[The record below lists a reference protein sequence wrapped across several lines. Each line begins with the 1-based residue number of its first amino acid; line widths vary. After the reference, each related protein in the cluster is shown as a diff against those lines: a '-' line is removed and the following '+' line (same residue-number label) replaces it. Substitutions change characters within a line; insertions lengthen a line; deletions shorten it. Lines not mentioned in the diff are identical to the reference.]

1 LSYEIQELAENKLI
15 ILYIL
20 NRIDMPITGEQINR
34 IISDNNLMNYFY
46 LQQYLNELEES
57 NFVDLKENKYVLT
70 EFGLNALKLF
80 FKHIQEKTR
89 KKIDEYI
96 VINKEKFRQESQYV
110 ATYYKKSEREY
121 IANLQVVENDIV
133 LIEINLNLVNAQQAK
148 IVCDNWKQK
157 SNDVYNYICL
167 LYTSPSPRD

>member
-1 LSYEIQELAENKLI
+1 MSYEIQELAENKLI

-57 NFVDLKENKYVLT
+57 NFVDLKESKYILT

-80 FKHIQEKTR
+80 FKHIQEDTR

-96 VINKEKFRQESQYV
+96 VINKEKFKQESQYI
-110 ATYYKKSEREY
+110 ATYYKKSDREY

-157 SNDVYNYICL
+157 SNDVYNYIVKAL
-167 LYTSPSPRD
+167 TPQ

>member
-1 LSYEIQELAENKLI
+1 MSYEIQELAENKLI

-57 NFVDLKENKYVLT
+57 NFVDLRENKYVLT

-80 FKHIQEKTR
+80 FKHIQEETR

-96 VINKEKFRQESQYV
+96 VINKEKFRQESQYI
-110 ATYYKKSEREY
+110 ATYYKKSDREY

-157 SNDVYNYICL
+157 SNDVYNYIVKAL
-167 LYTSPSPRD
+167 TPQK

>member
-1 LSYEIQELAENKLI
+1 MSYEIQELAENKLI

-57 NFVDLKENKYVLT
+57 NFIDLKESKYVLT

-80 FKHIQEKTR
+80 FKHIQEGTR

-96 VINKEKFRQESQYV
+96 VINKEKFKQESQYI
-110 ATYYKKSEREY
+110 ATYYKKSDREY
-121 IANLQVVENDIV
+121 IANLKVVENDIV

-148 IVCDNWKQK
+148 IVCANWKQK
-157 SNDVYNYICL
+157 SNDVYNYIVKAL
-167 LYTSPSPRD
+167 TPQ

>member
-1 LSYEIQELAENKLI
+1 MSYEIQELAENKLI

-157 SNDVYNYICL
+157 SNDVYNYIVKAL
-167 LYTSPSPRD
+167 TPQK

>member
-1 LSYEIQELAENKLI
+1 MSYEIQELAENKLI

-57 NFVDLKENKYVLT
+57 NFVDLRENKYVLT

-80 FKHIQEKTR
+80 FKHIQEETR

-110 ATYYKKSEREY
+110 ATYYKKSDREY

-157 SNDVYNYICL
+157 SNDVYNYIVKAL
-167 LYTSPSPRD
+167 TPQK

>member
-1 LSYEIQELAENKLI
+1 MSYEIQELAENKLI

-57 NFVDLKENKYVLT
+57 NFIDLKESKYVLT

-80 FKHIQEKTR
+80 FKHIQEGTR

-96 VINKEKFRQESQYV
+96 VINKEKFKQESQYI
-110 ATYYKKSEREY
+110 ATYYKKSNREY
-121 IANLQVVENDIV
+121 IANLKVVENDIV

-157 SNDVYNYICL
+157 SNDVYNYIVKAL
-167 LYTSPSPRD
+167 TPQ

>member
-1 LSYEIQELAENKLI
+1 
-15 ILYIL
+15 
-20 NRIDMPITGEQINR
+20 MPITGEQINR

-57 NFVDLKENKYVLT
+57 NFVDLRENKYVLT

-80 FKHIQEKTR
+80 FKHIQEETR

-110 ATYYKKSEREY
+110 ATYYKKSDREY

-157 SNDVYNYICL
+157 SNDVYNYIVKAL
-167 LYTSPSPRD
+167 TPQK

>member
-1 LSYEIQELAENKLI
+1 MSYEIQELAENKLI

-57 NFVDLKENKYVLT
+57 NFIDLKENKYVLS

-80 FKHIQEKTR
+80 FKHIQEETR

-110 ATYYKKSEREY
+110 ATYYKKSDREY

-157 SNDVYNYICL
+157 SNDVYNYIIKAL
-167 LYTSPSPRD
+167 TPQK

>member
-1 LSYEIQELAENKLI
+1 
-15 ILYIL
+15 
-20 NRIDMPITGEQINR
+20 MPITGEQINR

-57 NFVDLKENKYVLT
+57 NFVDLKESKYILT

-80 FKHIQEKTR
+80 FKHIQEDTR

-96 VINKEKFRQESQYV
+96 VINKEKFKQESQYI
-110 ATYYKKSEREY
+110 ATYYKKSDREY

-157 SNDVYNYICL
+157 SNDVYNYIVKAL
-167 LYTSPSPRD
+167 TPQ

>member
-1 LSYEIQELAENKLI
+1 MSYEIQELAENKLI

-57 NFVDLKENKYVLT
+57 NFIKLKENKYVLS

-80 FKHIQEKTR
+80 FKHIQENIR

-96 VINKEKFRQESQYV
+96 VINKEKFKQESQYV
-110 ATYYKKSEREY
+110 ATYYKKSDNEF
-121 IANLQVVENDIV
+121 IANLQVIENDIV

-157 SNDVYNYICL
+157 SNDIYSYIIKAL
-167 LYTSPSPRD
+167 TPQK